1 MSPTKK
7 NSSSQEELPSTP
19 TVTTTIDNDS
29 SKASVTLYN
38 FGYAPKEVIEKFQSF
53 CINYPTLTAA
63 IHNLLLMDKNL
74 KYKYRFL
81 TSSVTY
87 QMLARPTVKD
97 DTQVLKNAIL
107 KLHKYAKDGRYKS
120 VSDAIEELL
129 MSSSKQDPPSS
140 VESNNSTQFTMDWQV
155 KKSLEVVVEAV
166 YTKILDNLYLSNQ
179 QEANK
184 QNMQPVRS
192 PSIRPSYSPL
202 IIPQT
207 TKVHQVPMN
216 DRSRFLSV
224 RGASNQ
230 QRFAIPIGP
239 AVTASVKQPI
249 QPRFPIQK
257 IPFSTS
263 ANIRSS
269 LAKQPLPVLPNTQKK
284 EDSKKRSALSS
295 TPQLQEVKKARVEP
309 ETKKK
314 EERKEV
320 RPAQRNSSART
331 DEVISLLEDDDD
343 VEEEEEEETDSTE
356 TISVKSEIV
365 EKRPLL
371 NPICL
376 QSKNKIPPKN
386 RQNEL
391 ALLIQADIK
400 GEPKKKELLEDCGLI
415 SKDVISKYQEK
426 YPYFNKLR

>member
-129 MSSSKQDPPSS
+129 MSSSKQDPPSP

-184 QNMQPVRS
+184 QNIQPVRS

-202 IIPQT
+202 IIPQS

-224 RGASNQ
+224 QGASNQ

-239 AVTASVKQPI
+239 AVTASIKQPI

-257 IPFSTS
+257 IPFSTT

-269 LAKQPLPVLPNTQKK
+269 LAKRPLQVLPNTLKK
-284 EDSKKRSALSS
+284 EDSKKRSASSS
-295 TPQLQEVKKARVEP
+295 TPQLQEVKKARVDL

-314 EERKEV
+314 EERDGREV
-320 RPAQRNSSART
+320 RPAQKKLPARPE
-331 DEVISLLEDDDD
+331 EVISLLEDDDD
-343 VEEEEEEETDSTE
+343 IEEETDSTE
-356 TISVKSEIV
+356 TVSVKSEIV

-371 NPICL
+371 NPMCL
-376 QSKNKIPPKN
+376 HSKSKIPPKN

-400 GEPKKKELLEDCGLI
+400 GDSKKTELLEDCGLI
-415 SKDVISKYQEK
+415 SKDVIKKYQEK
-426 YPYFNKLR
+426 YPFFNKLR

>member
-19 TVTTTIDNDS
+19 TVTTTIENDN

-38 FGYAPKEVIEKFQSF
+38 FGYAPKEVIERFQSF

-129 MSSSKQDPPSS
+129 MSSPKPDQLNTIEP
-140 VESNNSTQFTMDWQV
+140 NNSTQFTMDWQV

-166 YTKILDNLYLSNQ
+166 YSKILDNLYTSNQ
-179 QEANK
+179 QETNK
-184 QNMQPVRS
+184 QNMQSVRS
-192 PSIRPSYSPL
+192 PSIRPNYSQL
-202 IIPQT
+202 ILPQN
-207 TKVHQVPMN
+207 TKVHQIPMN
-216 DRSRFLSV
+216 DRNRFLTV
-224 RGASNQ
+224 RGPSNQ

-239 AVTASVKQPI
+239 AVTASVKQPV
-249 QPRFPIQK
+249 QPRYPIQK
-257 IPFSTS
+257 FPFTTT
-263 ANIRSS
+263 ANVRNSVV
-269 LAKQPLPVLPNTQKK
+269 KQPLPIIPDVKK
-284 EDSKKRSALSS
+284 QDDSKKRSALPS
-295 TPQLQEVKKARVEP
+295 TQQIQEVKKAKLEL
-309 ETKKK
+309 ETNK
-314 EERKEV
+314 EEEKES
-320 RPAQRNSSART
+320 RAARLAKRNSAAKPE
-331 DEVISLLEDDDD
+331 EVISLLEDDD
-343 VEEEEEEETDSTE
+343 EETD
-356 TISVKSEIV
+356 TISAKSEV
-365 EKRPLL
+365 AEVKPLL

-376 QSKNKIPPKN
+376 HLKNKNQPKN
-386 RQNEL
+386 RQDEL
-391 ALLIQADIK
+391 AKLIQADIK
-400 GEPKKKELLEDCGLI
+400 GDIKKKALLEDCGLI
-415 SKDVISKYQEK
+415 SKTVITKYQEK
-426 YPYFNKLR
+426 YPLLNKLR